1 MRLSSY
7 HICIEG
13 TIGVGK
19 TSLVKLLAEEMEAKT
34 VLEKFE
40 DNPFLKDF
48 YTDRDRYAMQTQL
61 FFLLSR
67 YKQQQDLQQM
77 DMFTKSVISDY
88 MFDKDRLFAALN
100 LGDME
105 LDLYNRIA
113 NELQKNIVYPD
124 LIIFLQSETDR
135 LMYNIKIR
143 GREFER
149 NMDYTYID
157 NLNQIYNEYFFRYD
171 KSPLLIINTND
182 IDFVNDENDLKEV
195 LSTLKEPIIGTK
207 YFNPTKS
214 IKT

>member
-1 MRLSSY
+1 MKLSTY

-19 TSLVKLLAEEMEAKT
+19 TSLANLIAEEMDART
-34 VLEKFE
+34 VFE
-40 DNPFLKDF
+40 EFEENPFLTNF
-48 YTDRDRYAMQTQL
+48 YADKQRYAMQTQL

-67 YKQQQDLQQM
+67 YKQQQDLQQI
-77 DMFTKSVISDY
+77 DMFTKAIVSDY

-100 LGDME
+100 LSDME

-143 GREFER
+143 GRDFER
-149 NMDYTYID
+149 DMDWKYID
-157 NLNQIYNEYFFRYD
+157 DLNQIYNEYFFRYD
-171 KSPLLIINTND
+171 KSPLVIINTND
-182 IDFVNDENDLKEV
+182 IDFVNNKEDLRE
-195 LSTLKEPIIGTK
+195 IIDFIKQPSEGTR
-207 YFNPTKS
+207 YFNP
-214 IKT
+214 IKTFK

>member
-1 MRLSSY
+1 MKLSSY

-19 TSLVKLLAEEMEAKT
+19 TSLVKLLAKEMEAKT

-40 DNPFLKDF
+40 ENPFLSDF
-48 YTDRDRYAMQTQL
+48 YRDRNRFAMQTQL

-67 YKQQQDLQQM
+67 YKQQQELQQM

-100 LGDME
+100 LSDME

-143 GREFER
+143 GREFEK
-149 NMDYTYID
+149 NMDYRYID
-157 NLNQIYNEYFFRYD
+157 DLNQIYNEYFFRYN
-171 KSPLLIINTND
+171 KGPLVIINTND
-182 IDFVNDENDLKEV
+182 IDFVNNKEDLNE
-195 LSTLKEPIIGTK
+195 IIEFIKQPSEGTR
-207 YFNPTKS
+207 YFNPM
-214 IKT
+214 KTFK

>member
-1 MRLSSY
+1 MSLSSY

-19 TSLVKLLAEEMEAKT
+19 TSLVNLLAKEMDAKT

-48 YTDRDRYAMQTQL
+48 YSDRTRYAMQTQL

-67 YKQQQDLQQM
+67 YKQQQQLQQM
-77 DMFTKSVISDY
+77 DMFTKSIISDY

-124 LIIFLQSETDR
+124 LTIFLQSETDR

-143 GREFER
+143 GREFEK
-149 NMDYTYID
+149 NMDYSYID
-157 NLNQIYNEYFFRYD
+157 NLNRIYNEYFFRYD
-171 KSPLLIINTND
+171 KGPLIIINTND
-182 IDFVNDENDLKEV
+182 IDFVNNKNDLTE
-195 LSTLKEPIIGTK
+195 IIDFIKQPSEGTR
-207 YFNPTKS
+207 YFNP
-214 IKT
+214 IKTFK

>member
-1 MRLSSY
+1 MKLSSY

-19 TSLVKLLAEEMEAKT
+19 TSLAKLIAEEMEAKT
-34 VLEKFE
+34 VFE
-40 DNPFLKDF
+40 QFEENPFLGDF
-48 YTDRDRYAMQTQL
+48 YSDKKRYAMQTQL

-67 YKQQQDLQQM
+67 YKQQQDLQQI
-77 DMFTKSVISDY
+77 DMFTKAIISDY

-100 LGDME
+100 LSDME

-143 GREFER
+143 GRDFEK
-149 NMDYTYID
+149 NIDWQYID
-157 NLNQIYNEYFFRYD
+157 ELNQIYNEYFFRYN
-171 KSPLLIINTND
+171 KGPLVIINTND
-182 IDFVNDENDLKEV
+182 IDFVNNKNDLNE
-195 LSTLKEPIIGTK
+195 IIDFIKQPSEGTR
-207 YFNPTKS
+207 YFNP
-214 IKT
+214 IKTFK

>member
-1 MRLSSY
+1 MSLSSY

-19 TSLVKLLAEEMEAKT
+19 TSLVNLLAKEMDAKT

-48 YTDRDRYAMQTQL
+48 YSDRTRYAMQTQL

-67 YKQQQDLQQM
+67 YKQQQELQQM
-77 DMFTKSVISDY
+77 DMFTKSIISDY

-113 NELQKNIVYPD
+113 NELQKNVVYPD
-124 LIIFLQSETDR
+124 LTIFLQSETDR

-143 GREFER
+143 GREFEK
-149 NMDYTYID
+149 NMDYS
-157 NLNQIYNEYFFRYD
+157 F
-171 KSPLLIINTND
+171 SIN
-182 IDFVNDENDLKEV
+182 
-195 LSTLKEPIIGTK
+195 K
-207 YFNPTKS
+207 Y
-214 IKT
+214 

>member
-1 MRLSSY
+1 MKLSSY

-19 TSLVKLLAEEMEAKT
+19 TSLAKLIAEEMEAKT
-34 VLEKFE
+34 VFE
-40 DNPFLKDF
+40 QFEENPFLGNF
-48 YTDRDRYAMQTQL
+48 YSDKKRYAMQTQL

-67 YKQQQDLQQM
+67 YKQQQDLQQI
-77 DMFTKSVISDY
+77 DMFTKAIISDY

-100 LGDME
+100 LSDME

-143 GREFER
+143 GRDFEK
-149 NMDYTYID
+149 NIDWQYID
-157 NLNQIYNEYFFRYD
+157 ELNQIYNEYFFRYN
-171 KSPLLIINTND
+171 KGPLVIINTND
-182 IDFVNDENDLKEV
+182 IDFVNNKNDLNE
-195 LSTLKEPIIGTK
+195 IIDFIKQPSEGTR
-207 YFNPTKS
+207 YFNP
-214 IKT
+214 IKTFK

>member
-1 MRLSSY
+1 MSLSSY

-19 TSLVKLLAEEMEAKT
+19 TSLVNLLAKEMDAKT

-48 YTDRDRYAMQTQL
+48 YSDRTRYAMQTQL

-67 YKQQQDLQQM
+67 YKQQQELQQM
-77 DMFTKSVISDY
+77 DMFTKSIISDY

-124 LIIFLQSETDR
+124 LTIFLQSETDR

-143 GREFER
+143 GREFEK
-149 NMDYTYID
+149 NMDYSYID
-157 NLNQIYNEYFFRYD
+157 NLNRIYNEYFFRYD
-171 KSPLLIINTND
+171 KGPLIIINTND
-182 IDFVNDENDLKEV
+182 IDFVNNKQDLAE
-195 LSTLKEPIIGTK
+195 IIDFIKQPSEGTR
-207 YFNPTKS
+207 YFNP
-214 IKT
+214 IKTFK